1 MIYGIE
7 FLDKYGAVRY
17 NSTYCREILSSN
29 LVSFFPIRVRRL
41 QSSVFVSKSYMPHFV
56 RILFDKFK
64 IEFLSRKEKIIYVD
78 GIIDNPYDIGAI
90 FYLFKADVNSDNPM
104 IETGLRKVGDEDN
117 ADLYTRMFISLRDK
131 ISNET
136 LNRVHFSFGHGPR
149 SFIMRYLINLVS
161 GNMLDWID
169 VATEEIN
176 SLIESFKTNRPELI
190 DEFLFYFYSSDIF
203 DPNFKLKVEV

>member
-1 MIYGIE
+1 MLYGIE
-7 FLDKYGAVRY
+7 FLDKHGEVRFS
-17 NSTYCREILSSN
+17 STYCREILSSN
-29 LVSFFPIRVRRL
+29 LVGFFPIRVRRL
-41 QSSVFVSKSYMPHFV
+41 QSSVYVSKNYLPHFAK
-56 RILFDKFK
+56 ILLDKFNL
-64 IEFLSRKEKIIYVD
+64 EFISIKEKIIYVS
-78 GIIDNPYDIGAI
+78 GVIDNPYDIGAI
-90 FYLFKADVNSDNPM
+90 FYLFKADVDSNNPM
-104 IETGLRKVGDEDN
+104 VETGLRKIRNEHN

-161 GNMLDWID
+161 GNVSWID
-169 VATEEIN
+169 VDIAEIN

-190 DEFLFYFYSSDIF
+190 DEFLLYFYSTEIF